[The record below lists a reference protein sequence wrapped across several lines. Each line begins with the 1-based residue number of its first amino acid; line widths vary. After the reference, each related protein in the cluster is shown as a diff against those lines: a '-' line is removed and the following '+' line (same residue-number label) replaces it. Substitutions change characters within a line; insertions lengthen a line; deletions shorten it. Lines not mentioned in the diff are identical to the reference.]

1 MTLIPDRPAATPA
14 CMIQGTGSDVGK
26 SVIVAGLC
34 HAFSRRGIRVLPFK
48 PQNMSN
54 NAAVTAD
61 GGEIGRAQALQAL
74 AAGVEPSV
82 DMNPVLLKPQS
93 DQTAQVVVHGRV
105 RGIAGAGEYQDLK
118 LSLLP
123 AVLQSFDR
131 LCADADLVLV
141 EGAGSPAEINLR
153 AGDIANMGFAEA
165 ANVPV
170 ILAGDIDRG
179 GVIASLTGTHLLL
192 PENERTR
199 IKGFIINKFR
209 GDVRLFDGGLTA
221 IIERTGWNSLGVLPY
236 VPEVRQ
242 LPAEDTFDS
251 LRYQRAERAVIR
263 VAVPML
269 ARIANFDDVD
279 PLAAEP
285 GVSVEMIPPGTAL
298 PGDADLVFLPGSKS
312 TLSDLAFFRAQGW
325 DIDLKAHI
333 RRGGSVLGVCAG
345 YQMLGRSLVDHTGVD
360 GVPGQAEGLGYLNV
374 STELTAD
381 KTLRRVTGIHDL
393 SGEALTG
400 YEMHVGETRGP
411 DTLRAFLTLEGRGDG
426 AISPDGRVAGCYVH
440 GLFASD
446 DFRRAYLDSFR
457 TGSTS
462 VNSYQGAVDN
472 ALGALADT
480 MEDCLDLES
489 ILGIAVERGK

>member
-1 MTLIPDRPAATPA
+1 MTLIPDRLAATAA

-34 HAFSRRGIRVLPFK
+34 RAFSRRGIRVLPFK

-74 AAGVEPSV
+74 AAGVVPGV

-93 DQTAQVVVHGRV
+93 DQTAQVVVHGQV
-105 RGIAGAGEYQDLK
+105 RGIAGAGAYQDLK
-118 LSLLP
+118 ASLLP

-251 LRYQRAERAVIR
+251 FRYRRAEQAVIR

-298 PGDADLVFLPGSKS
+298 PGDADLIFLPGSKS
-312 TLSDLAFFRAQGW
+312 TLADLAFFRDQGW

-345 YQMLGRSLVDHTGVD
+345 YQMLGRSLADHIGVD
-360 GVPGQAEGLGYLNV
+360 GEPGQAEGLGYLDV
-374 STELTAD
+374 LTELTAD
-381 KTLRRVTGIHDL
+381 KTLRQVTGVHEP
-393 SGEALTG
+393 SGETWTG

-411 DTLRAFLTLEGRGDG
+411 DTLRPFLTLEGREQG

-440 GLFASD
+440 GLFAAD

-457 TGSTS
+457 TGAVGTM
-462 VNSYQGAVDN
+462 SYQAAVDH

-480 MEDCLDLES
+480 MEECLDLEL
-489 ILGIAVERGK
+489 ILRIAAERGK